1 MLYPSLTNRTQEA
14 QQMEYIA
21 FDSHKRYTL
30 ASVEKLSGGQL
41 CELRVA
47 HERGSIKQFLSRWAA
62 GSPVAVETVGNWYWI
77 VDEIEEAGM
86 VPQLVHAR
94 KAKLMLAMVN
104 KTDKLDARGLNR
116 LQRSGTLPTV
126 WIPPRQLRDQ
136 RELPRTRMVFS
147 RMRTRLKNR
156 IHATLAKYALSVEQV
171 SDLFGKKGRELLQQV
186 LQQLPPQTRFA
197 TECLLEQLD
206 MVEEHIQHFERR
218 VRELFAPSA
227 ELALV
232 MSLPAVGFILGIVIL
247 LEIGDVN
254 RFASAE
260 HLASYAG
267 TVPRVHASGGKLHY
281 GQVRQDVNRYLKWA
295 FMEAANVICLNHR
308 RLPRR
313 HVHWL
318 YQRVAARKGY
328 QKAIGAVARHLAEAT
343 YWILKKEE
351 PYREPQIQQKK
362 VSSTKG

>member
-1 MLYPSLTNRTQEA
+1 
-14 QQMEYIA
+14 MEYIA

-30 ASVEKLSGGQL
+30 ACVEKLSGGQL

-47 HERGSIKQFLSRWAA
+47 HERGSIRQFLSRWAV
-62 GSPVAVETVGNWYWI
+62 GSPVAVETVDNWYWI

-86 VPQLVHAR
+86 VPRLVHAR
-94 KAKLMLAMVN
+94 KAKRMLAMVN

-126 WIPPRQLRDQ
+126 WIPSRHLRDQ

-156 IHATLAKYALSVEQV
+156 IHATLAKYALSVQQV

-186 LQQLPPQTRFA
+186 LAQLPPQTRFA
-197 TECLLEQLD
+197 TERLLEQLD
-206 MVEEHIQHFERR
+206 TVDRHIQLFEGRIHE
-218 VRELFAPSA
+218 VFEPAP
-227 ELALV
+227 ELALI
-232 MSLPAVGFILGIVIL
+232 MSLPGVGFILGIVIL
-247 LEIGDVN
+247 LEIGDVQ

-267 TVPRVHASGGKLHY
+267 AAPRVNASGGKVHY

-308 RLPRR
+308 RFPQR
-313 HVHWL
+313 HVHRL
-318 YQRVAARKGY
+318 YERVALRKGY

-343 YWILKKEE
+343 YWILKKGES
-351 PYREPQIQQKK
+351 YREPGTQKK
-362 VSSTKG
+362 VSSTKA